1 MPFRAL
7 ALSAT
12 ALGLFVIP
20 TAASAGSKAS
30 GSVVS
35 LTSGDR
41 PGKAA
46 KPVPP
51 GLLRAL
57 ETANANGRK
66 GILRGIRNRSR
77 GC

>member
-7 ALSAT
+7 ALSAA
-12 ALGLFVIP
+12 ALALAAIP

-30 GSVVS
+30 KSVIPLAS
-35 LTSGDR
+35 SDKH
-41 PGKAA
+41 GKAA
-46 KPVPP
+46 KPVPR
-51 GLLRAL
+51 GLLHAL

-66 GILRGIRNRSR
+66 GILHAIRNRSR